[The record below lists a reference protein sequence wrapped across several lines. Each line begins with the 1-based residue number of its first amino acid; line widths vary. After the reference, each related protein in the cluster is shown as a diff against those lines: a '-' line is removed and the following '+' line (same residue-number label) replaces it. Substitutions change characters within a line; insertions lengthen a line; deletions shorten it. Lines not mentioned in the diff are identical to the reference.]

1 MDFKKVLLSILLT
14 LAISISC
21 MAQEKTENANF
32 DWEPIMVAIMK
43 VESNGNPK
51 AKNGNQVGALQITP
65 ILVKECNRILARN
78 GSSKRFTLADRYNVE
93 KSKEMFVVIQSAYN
107 PKNDVEHAIRS
118 WNGGIRYTVQSTQRY
133 YNKVMKYLKDVL

>member
-1 MDFKKVLLSILLT
+1 
-14 LAISISC
+14 

-32 DWEPIMVAIMK
+32 DWEPIMAAIMK

-93 KSKEMFVVIQSAYN
+93 KSKEMFLVIQSAYN

-133 YNKVMKYLKDVL
+133 YNNVMKYLKDVL

>member
-21 MAQEKTENANF
+21 MAQEKIENANF
-32 DWEPIMVAIMK
+32 DWEPIMAAIMK